1 MLKKF
6 RSTYI
11 HMFNKN
17 IENKHAD
24 FIIFIQKILIIL
36 EMSPITLEERIEIVE
51 LFYSN
56 GKSVTET

>member
-1 MLKKF
+1 MLKKCG
-6 RSTYI
+6 STYI
-11 HMFNKN
+11 HIFNKN

-51 LFYSN
+51 HF
-56 GKSVTET
+56 